1 MKMNQTDHIRNFESI
16 AVALHD
22 EAQTERARLYI
33 ESLKAKI
40 LNQGPNWID
49 AHCDMLKIHDSAEQ
63 LEKTFPVE
71 DNRLWFIEQWQIA
84 LMEKTL

>member
-1 MKMNQTDHIRNFESI
+1 MNQTDHIRNFESI

-33 ESLKAKI
+33 ESLVGRI
-40 LNQGPNWID
+40 LNKGHNWID
-49 AHCDMLKIHDSAEQ
+49 AHSDMLNIHESADQ
-63 LEKTFPVE
+63 LENTFPVE
-71 DNRLWFIEQWQIA
+71 DNRLWFIEQWQMA